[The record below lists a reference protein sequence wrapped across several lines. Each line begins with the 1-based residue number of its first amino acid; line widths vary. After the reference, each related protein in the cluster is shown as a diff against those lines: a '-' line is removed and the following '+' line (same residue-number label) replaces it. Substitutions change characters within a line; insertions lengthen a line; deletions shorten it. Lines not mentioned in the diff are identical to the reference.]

1 MFFAGYD
8 RVMGSF
14 HESIKP
20 DLIEWIERQRMF
32 FVATAPLQANGHVNV
47 SPKGLDSFRVID
59 ENTVA
64 YLDLTGSGAETIA
77 HLRENGRITIMF
89 CAFEG
94 KPQIVRL
101 FGTGH
106 ATHPGDEGWEE
117 AAALFPE
124 YTSARSVVTV
134 EVHRVGS
141 SCGFGVPLMEVVS
154 DRDRLLTWADAKGS
168 DQMPA
173 YWANKNSTSID
184 GLPALS

>member
-20 DLIEWIERQRMF
+20 ELIEWIERQRVF
-32 FVATAPLQANGHVNV
+32 FVATAPLQADGHVNV

-89 CAFEG
+89 CAFDG

-101 FGTGH
+101 YGTGRSI
-106 ATHPGDEGWEE
+106 HPGDQSWAE
-117 AAALFPE
+117 AADQFPN
-124 YTSARSVVTV
+124 YVSARSVVMV
-134 EVHRVGS
+134 EVHKVGS
-141 SCGFGVPLMEVVS
+141 SCGFGVPLMGVVG
-154 DRDRLLTWADAKGS
+154 DRDRLITWADAKGA

-173 YWANKNSTSID
+173 YWAKRNATSID
-184 GLPALS
+184 GLSALS